1 MNKIYSSNGVE
12 ITYRDLVHLVN
23 QAFGEQTA
31 IRFVEDTEMTGV
43 TWEGDDCPI
52 YDGECLISGAIV

>member
-1 MNKIYSSNGVE
+1 MNKVYSSNGVE

-43 TWEGDDCPI
+43 TWLSDDNPI
-52 YDGECLISGAIV
+52 FDGEELISGATV